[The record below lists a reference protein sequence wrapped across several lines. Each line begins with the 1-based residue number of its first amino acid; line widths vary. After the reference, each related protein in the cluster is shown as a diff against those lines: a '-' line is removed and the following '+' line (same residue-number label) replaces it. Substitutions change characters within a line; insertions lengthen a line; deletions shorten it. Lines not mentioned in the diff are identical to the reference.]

1 MSIKTSHFSVSYHCR
16 RTHDKNGLKGLSMS
30 SQLLIWV
37 IYERENI
44 ASLCEFSLQENS
56 YEDMRNIFSLEI
68 MRNSYGNHS
77 WKNIWGHENL
87 FTRGAQWEIMPWI
100 NSYEDMR
107 NPLFHEKIWELIWKS
122 FMRNHMRIC
131 EIVYSWCAMRNHAQ
145 ENSYED
151 IRNPTFHEKVWEVI

>member
-1 MSIKTSHFSVSYHCR
+1 MKTSHLSVSSHCR

-77 WKNIWGHENL
+77 WEIRFGHANF
-87 FTRGAQWEIMPWI
+87 FTHGAEWEIM
-100 NSYEDMR
+100 SKTTHMR
-107 NPLFHEKIWELIWKS
+107 KWETHF
-122 FMRNHMRIC
+122 FMRR
-131 EIVYSWCAMRNHAQ
+131 VRNHAPVGIFLSFLKWWHFSKF
-145 ENSYED
+145 ENCCL
-151 IRNPTFHEKVWEVI
+151 IIFF